1 MSDTAVPAA
10 AIAPQKLELQQADA
24 ADREAFAQVE
34 KWLAVIRELAREPS
48 KAASRS

>member
-10 AIAPQKLELQQADA
+10 AMAPQKLESQQAGD
-24 ADREAFAQVE
+24 ADREAFARVE